1 MSIRNF
7 GQVLNIDNV
16 DNLNHLTI
24 DLADN
29 NELALGLFSV
39 SLRDY
44 KMLQFIK
51 EQLHNGNGVTINY
64 GYKANGL

>member
-7 GQVLNIDNV
+7 GQVLNIDNI

-24 DLADN
+24 DLSDT

-51 EQLHNGNGVTINY
+51 EQLHSGNGVTINY

>member
-7 GQVLNIDNV
+7 GQVLNLDNIN
-16 DNLNHLTI
+16 NLNHLTL
-24 DLADN
+24 DLNDN

-51 EQLHNGNGVTINY
+51 EQLHDGNGVTINF
-64 GYKANGL
+64 GYKA